1 MNPYPIQTNLV
12 SEKNEEWAKSTFT
25 YFVNQTDFNYSGR
38 YYMQL
43 LLRAAKGEIDLD
55 DYKYVLNPY
64 NTENAK
70 FQRRP
75 ARLRNMNIITPVI
88 NTLMGE
94 KGQEHP
100 EYTVICT
107 NDDVQTQYK
116 KRKEEQLTALFA
128 QMFVNDLNAQGVP
141 TGVESQDVGTPEE
154 AIRKFDEQYSD
165 SRAIIGQ
172 QALDYLK
179 YNLRFK
185 DKFLEGFYYWL
196 VFGVTMSFKTIYKDD
211 IIYKILN
218 PINVFPIGLPKSGNL
233 EDSAAVIYREW
244 LDATEIISSLGKY
257 MSEETVKSIENLMRT
272 GTTTSF
278 WATTTYAV
286 SEIDTAIEGVNSNQN
301 YHNFVELGNPNLIEV
316 EHLTW
321 KSYRKVGILKYQ
333 ALDGT
338 IAEMEVS
345 DTYKLN
351 KANGDISIEWE
362 WYTEW
367 YEMYRINKNLY
378 LDAGDF
384 KKGFRKG
391 IAQRQELS
399 NRAKCKLPYNGRYYN
414 APSVVKAGLSYQAL
428 YNILNFR
435 FELTMA
441 RNKDKIL
448 MFPIGL
454 IPNKEGWD
462 EDTFMYYA
470 EATQF
475 GFYDE
480 TAENASVA
488 IQGIKAV
495 DLGLS
500 QYAASMKELIQGV
513 RNDYWDSIGFNRQRF
528 GETYAS
534 DGKATQEQAIF
545 RSSLV
550 SYELFRQFKQFEEV
564 DVQGLLDISQFAWVN
579 GKQANYLNSDLRQVF
594 FAVEPEEYSNAS
606 LGVFATDSLK
616 AHQDLQMAK
625 QLLQPLSQNG
635 ALGSS
640 IIEAT
645 TATSISKM
653 KDILLKAENIQ
664 RKFEEQKA
672 EADRASAER
681 IQQQVSEDAQR
692 ADELTKYKIDE
703 DNKRAITVAQIN
715 QSGKTDNGI
724 DTDKLIDN
732 IAAELEEYQKTIT
745 TDTNNIFKK
754 EALDAS
760 MAAQAKRET
769 DMLRKKELDLQIAK
783 ENKNKYDK
791 K

>member
-1 MNPYPIQTNLV
+1 
-12 SEKNEEWAKSTFT
+12 
-25 YFVNQTDFNYSGR
+25 
-38 YYMQL
+38 
-43 LLRAAKGEIDLD
+43 
-55 DYKYVLNPY
+55 
-64 NTENAK
+64 
-70 FQRRP
+70 
-75 ARLRNMNIITPVI
+75 
-88 NTLMGE
+88 
-94 KGQEHP
+94 
-100 EYTVICT
+100 
-107 NDDVQTQYK
+107 
-116 KRKEEQLTALFA
+116 
-128 QMFVNDLNAQGVP
+128 
-141 TGVESQDVGTPEE
+141 
-154 AIRKFDEQYSD
+154 
-165 SRAIIGQ
+165 
-172 QALDYLK
+172 
-179 YNLRFK
+179 
-185 DKFLEGFYYWL
+185 
-196 VFGVTMSFKTIYKDD
+196 
-211 IIYKILN
+211 
-218 PINVFPIGLPKSGNL
+218 
-233 EDSAAVIYREW
+233 
-244 LDATEIISSLGKY
+244 
-257 MSEETVKSIENLMRT
+257 
-272 GTTTSF
+272 
-278 WATTTYAV
+278 
-286 SEIDTAIEGVNSNQN
+286 
-301 YHNFVELGNPNLIEV
+301 
-316 EHLTW
+316 
-321 KSYRKVGILKYQ
+321 
-333 ALDGT
+333 
-338 IAEMEVS
+338 
-345 DTYKLN
+345 
-351 KANGDISIEWE
+351 
-362 WYTEW
+362 
-367 YEMYRINKNLY
+367 
-378 LDAGDF
+378 
-384 KKGFRKG
+384 
-391 IAQRQELS
+391 
-399 NRAKCKLPYNGRYYN
+399 
-414 APSVVKAGLSYQAL
+414 
-428 YNILNFR
+428 
-435 FELTMA
+435 
-441 RNKDKIL
+441 
-448 MFPIGL
+448 
-454 IPNKEGWD
+454 
-462 EDTFMYYA
+462 
-470 EATQF
+470 
-475 GFYDE
+475 
-480 TAENASVA
+480 
-488 IQGIKAV
+488 
-495 DLGLS
+495 
-500 QYAASMKELIQGV
+500 MKELIQGV